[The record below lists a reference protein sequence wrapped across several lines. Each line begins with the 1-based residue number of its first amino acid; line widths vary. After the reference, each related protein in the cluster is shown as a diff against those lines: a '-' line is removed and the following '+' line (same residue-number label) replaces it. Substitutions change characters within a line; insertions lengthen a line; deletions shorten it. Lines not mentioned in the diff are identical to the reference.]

1 MQHTSCTKAK
11 PVRFW
16 VIFMLQGCM
25 LQQSQ
30 HWRALELIPGK
41 HRFVFSKYKLED
53 KSITFDAKKKVQ
65 KNPLKVKKVSG
76 YCGFSSF
83 PVQVTCETLF
93 RALYLVL
100 GIWPD
105 GVHILELVEW
115 GKKNRLG
122 VFFWEKYLRKELHLP
137 LSRCTWGWGGDLTS
151 LTRVNLQCSAGCNEA
166 TATCSKRFVL

>member
-1 MQHTSCTKAK
+1 MQRTSCVKAK

-16 VIFMLQGCM
+16 VIFMSQACM
-25 LQQSQ
+25 SQQSQ

-41 HRFVFSKYKLED
+41 HRFIFSKYKLET
-53 KSITFDAKKKVQ
+53 KSIIFDAKKKAQ

-83 PVQVTCETLF
+83 PVQATCETLF

-105 GVHILELVEW
+105 DIHILELVEW
-115 GKKNRLG
+115 GKRIVWG
-122 VFFWEKYLRKELHLP
+122 FFLRKVCQE
-137 LSRCTWGWGGDLTS
+137 
-151 LTRVNLQCSAGCNEA
+151 RVVSASACIHEA
-166 TATCSKRFVL
+166 GEVT